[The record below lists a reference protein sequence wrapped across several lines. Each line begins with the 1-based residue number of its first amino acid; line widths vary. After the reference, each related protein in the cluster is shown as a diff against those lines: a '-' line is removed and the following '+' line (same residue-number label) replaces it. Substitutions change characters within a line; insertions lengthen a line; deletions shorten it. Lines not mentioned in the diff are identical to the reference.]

1 MNIKFAFAVIQTNTF
16 GATHF
21 GDADKYLIFKWD
33 GEDVLLQDELINK
46 YKSFDETQEH
56 GSKKKGKAIIELL
69 QEKDVRVLVSK
80 QFGPNIKMVNRFFIP
95 VIIYNET
102 IDEVKATLSKHIHWI
117 EDELR
122 LSNER
127 NGFKLFTIKK
137 GILKTVIKEK

>member
-1 MNIKFAFAVIQTNTF
+1 MNIKFAFAVNNSNIF
-16 GATHF
+16 EATHF

-33 GEDVLLQDELINK
+33 GKDVLLQDELINK
-46 YKSFDETQEH
+46 YKPFDEKQDH

-69 QEKDVRVLVSK
+69 QEKDVQVFVSK

-102 IDEVKATLSKHIHWI
+102 IDEVKATLNKQIHWI
-117 EDELR
+117 EDEFR
-122 LSNER
+122 LNNEL

-137 GILKTVIKEK
+137 GILKMVIKEK